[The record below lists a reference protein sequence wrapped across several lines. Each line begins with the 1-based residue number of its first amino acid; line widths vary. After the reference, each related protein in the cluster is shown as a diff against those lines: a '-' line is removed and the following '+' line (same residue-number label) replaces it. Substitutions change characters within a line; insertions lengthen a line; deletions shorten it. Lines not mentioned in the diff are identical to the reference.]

1 MEDRF
6 KSDFNFSLGKMIEGS
21 SLVRPF
27 LQTGENLESLSCIFG
42 LLYVHSF
49 RFKVVQRLGVSVAAP
64 PRHFPRSITKIS
76 SFCASLRPCCVFSFR
91 RPRCFLISFKSC
103 RAANS
108 ASSACFPLAL
118 ARPPLPLA
126 GPPTSA
132 GGSPVQPE
140 LYNRSIRLTSA
151 RSGSG
156 CATAQGCQ
164 NRRKNS
170 YCVSNGI
177 PIQWKWTVVSLD
189 LITNEV
195 RVLLKQITHGQ
206 SIPKV
211 N

>member
-1 MEDRF
+1 
-6 KSDFNFSLGKMIEGS
+6 MIEGS

-108 ASSACFPLAL
+108 ASSACFPLGRLAL

-126 GPPTSA
+126 RPPVRRAHRCS
-132 GGSPVQPE
+132 QPC
-140 LYNRSIRLTSA
+140 TTG
-151 RSGSG
+151 RSGSPQPDRG
-156 CATAQGCQ
+156 
-164 NRRKNS
+164 
-170 YCVSNGI
+170 
-177 PIQWKWTVVSLD
+177 LD
-189 LITNEV
+189 
-195 RVLLKQITHGQ
+195 VLLLRVAKIGEKTVIVYPMVYQFNGNGLYYHLTLLRMRYGSCKKKSRMASQFH
-206 SIPKV
+206 K
-211 N
+211 

>member
-118 ARPPLPLA
+118 SPALRFRSPAHQCA
-126 GPPTSA
+126 GLTGA
-132 GGSPVQPE
+132 ASPVQPVDPAH
-140 LYNRSIRLTSA
+140 LS
-151 RSGSG
+151 
-156 CATAQGCQ
+156 
-164 NRRKNS
+164 
-170 YCVSNGI
+170 
-177 PIQWKWTVVSLD
+177 
-189 LITNEV
+189 
-195 RVLLKQITHGQ
+195 QIG
-206 SIPKV
+206 V
-211 N
+211 

>member
-6 KSDFNFSLGKMIEGS
+6 KSDFNFALGKMIEGS

-108 ASSACFPLAL
+108 ASSAL

-126 GPPTSA
+126 RPAPTSLPRRA
-132 GGSPVQPE
+132 RRCSQPC
-140 LYNRSIRLTSA
+140 TTG
-151 RSGSG
+151 RSGSPQPDRG
-156 CATAQGCQ
+156 LDVLLLRVAKKVEKQLLC
-164 NRRKNS
+164 
-170 YCVSNGI
+170 
-177 PIQWKWTVVSLD
+177 IQWY
-189 LITNEV
+189 TN
-195 RVLLKQITHGQ
+195 
-206 SIPKV
+206 SIEMDCII